1 MKSDAG
7 IGVCELKQ
15 IEDVNKQ
22 SNETQSTPHS
32 LSIFYG
38 TQTGT
43 AKISG
48 LHGSGACY
56 TYEHPFFRY

>member
-15 IEDVNKQ
+15 SEDVNKQ
-22 SNETQSTPHS
+22 TQSTPHS
-32 LSIFYG
+32 LSIFCG

-43 AKISG
+43 AKVSG
-48 LHGSGACY
+48 PHGSGACY